1 MNTTDTTVAPPAPKS
16 RASASGLWTRLALVA
31 AACVAAGFTPG
42 LLPNLFYVHIANL
55 TLISGIFALSLWI
68 IYSVG
73 QLSLCHAAFAGLG
86 AYCSA
91 LLSLRLGVPPAL
103 SLVIAGLF
111 TATMAALLGAVILRL
126 RGVYFVLVTFL
137 FGQMFTLLALNWQD
151 VTNGANGLISI
162 APIKLLGISFG
173 PRSMFFYLAFSMF
186 MATLLFTWAL
196 SRSTFGRAFNSIEQ
210 NIDLAESCGIDTARF
225 QVIAF
230 AIGSGIAGVG
240 GALIAHY
247 IRYISPDTF
256 TFHNSV
262 AYITMLVVGGRSI
275 FWGAVVGA
283 AFLTPLPEFLRD
295 FEGLQHIIYGAIMV
309 LVLRTLPGGLI
320 SIPSTLRRLTGG
332 GK

>member
-1 MNTTDTTVAPPAPKS
+1 MNSSDSTAAGRPHEREGTMNRFV
-16 RASASGLWTRLALVA
+16 LRLGLVA
-31 AACVAAGFTPG
+31 AACVIAAFVPG

-73 QLSLCHAAFAGLG
+73 QLSLSHAAFAGIG
-86 AYCSA
+86 AYASA
-91 LLSLRLGVPPAL
+91 LLTLRLGIPPIF
-103 SLVIAGLF
+103 SLVIAGLL
-111 TATMAALLGAVILRL
+111 TATVAALLGSVILRL

-137 FGQMFTLLALNWQD
+137 VGQMFTLVALNWQD

-162 APIKLLGISFG
+162 SPITVLGLNFG
-173 PRSMFFYLAFSMF
+173 PRPMFFYFAFGMF

-196 SRSTFGRAFNSIEQ
+196 TRSTFGRAFNSIEQ
-210 NIDLAESCGIDTARF
+210 NIDLAEICGIDTARY
-225 QVIAF
+225 QVVAF
-230 AIGSGIAGVG
+230 TIGSGIAGVG

-262 AYITMLVVGGRSI
+262 AYITMLVVGGRSL

-295 FEGLQHIIYGAIMV
+295 FEGLQRIIYGAIMI
-309 LVLRTLPGGLI
+309 LVLRILPGGLI
-320 SIPSTLRRLTGG
+320 SIPDKLARLGG
-332 GK
+332 RK